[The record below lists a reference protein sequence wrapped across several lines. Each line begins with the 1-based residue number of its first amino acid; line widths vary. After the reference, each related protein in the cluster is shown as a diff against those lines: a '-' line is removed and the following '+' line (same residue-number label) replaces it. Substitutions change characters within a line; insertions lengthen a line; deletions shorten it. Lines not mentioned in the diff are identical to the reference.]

1 MQNMKIWMAFYKEK
15 KFIFPIQLALEVR
28 FAKMPMSHRS
38 MWHGKR
44 KDEWM
49 GGGVGCEEP
58 LVPGRAAVL
67 RSVTGGKA
75 TSGT

>member
-1 MQNMKIWMAFYKEK
+1 
-15 KFIFPIQLALEVR
+15 
-28 FAKMPMSHRS
+28 MPMSHRS